1 MSDLLALTLIGRTG
15 RRWNISGPGQGTQ
28 GVELLPKPKQ
38 FFDSPVQT
46 YWIKSGGARQKY
58 QGHSYK
64 RRDPLFGL
72 VIYGDDPEE
81 DIWIHD
87 QLRMDLGDPD
97 DTFQL
102 EATSRWG
109 TRLLSMRLLEDPKA
123 FETGDWEGKDPF
135 NYQANTLMVSA
146 AAEMPHWYSDP
157 VTSAWVF
164 EAGGTGSNPS
174 FVHPGN
180 PGDVPIFP
188 RWTVNAPCDS
198 WTLPDP
204 SFGQE
209 LDFQRP
215 AGQDTNLTYT
225 VVALEAGE
233 DLELDTNPD
242 TQFMVTINGG
252 LGPWMRSSGR
262 ELIYPVAPYVEP
274 FETTVAAAGV
284 SAGATATLELDRWYS
299 RPIGMSI

>member
-1 MSDLLALTLIGRTG
+1 MSDNLQLTLIGRTG
-15 RRWNISGPGQGTQ
+15 RRWTISGPGQGAQ
-28 GVELLPKPKQ
+28 GVELMPKPKQ
-38 FFDSPVQT
+38 FYDSPAET
-46 YWIKSGGARQKY
+46 YWIKSGGALQKY
-58 QGHSYK
+58 QGFSYK

-72 VIYGDDPEE
+72 VCSGDDPVE
-81 DIWIHD
+81 DVWIAD

-102 EATSRWG
+102 EAISNWG

-123 FETGDWEGKDPF
+123 FETGEWEGKDIY
-135 NYQANTLMVSA
+135 NSQANTLMVSA

-157 VTSAWVF
+157 VTSEWIV
-164 EAGGTGSNPS
+164 EAGGTATNPN
-174 FVHPGN
+174 FEHPGN
-180 PGDVPIFP
+180 PGDVAIFP
-188 RWTVNAPCDS
+188 RWTVNAPCTS

-215 AGQDTNLTYT
+215 AGQDANLTYT
-225 VVALEAGE
+225 VVALETGE

-242 TQFMVTINGG
+242 TQFMVTITGG
-252 LGPWMRSSGR
+252 LGPWMRSSGK
-262 ELIYPVAPYVEP
+262 ELIYPVAPYTP
-274 FETTVAAAGV
+274 AFATTVAAAGV

-299 RPIGMSI
+299 RPLGMTI